1 VAYFNVF
8 LLQKATISID
18 FHILLRITLSY
29 NTNLQKTVLV
39 KLNRQEHDFSVQKPV
54 VNSNAMSTQTTC
66 PGKIAVV
73 MSRLMTFSSET
84 VLLNCAAILASVS
97 FSDTCDHP
105 QSKLVSTHQC
115 QNTLVEKH
123 FGLKKHGI
131 MMTYQS
137 YS

>member
-1 VAYFNVF
+1 MTFQFKN
-8 LLQKATISID
+8 
-18 FHILLRITLSY
+18 
-29 NTNLQKTVLV
+29 
-39 KLNRQEHDFSVQKPV
+39 HDTSTSVI
-54 VNSNAMSTQTTC
+54 NSNAMSTQTTC

-105 QSKLVSTHQC
+105 KSKLVSTHQC

-123 FGLKKHGI
+123 FGLKKTRHNDDISIIQLKQITFVSKGNRLAKI
-131 MMTYQS
+131 TYLGHVNS
-137 YS
+137 F